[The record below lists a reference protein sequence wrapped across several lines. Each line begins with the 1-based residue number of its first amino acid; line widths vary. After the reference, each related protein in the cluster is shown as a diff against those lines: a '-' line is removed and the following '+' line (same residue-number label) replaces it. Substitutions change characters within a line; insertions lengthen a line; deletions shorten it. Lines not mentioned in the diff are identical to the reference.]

1 MTSRPRPISLSLR
14 AMISASLLALPAT
27 PLAAQLIQIK
37 TLPIA
42 DGDQWRFF
50 PSANQGMG
58 GVSIA
63 LRDSLLDPF
72 DNPAKGA
79 RLSDRTK
86 GIFFGSPTA
95 YSVSQNAGGGMT
107 LPLGGIRGSVKE
119 RG

>member
-1 MTSRPRPISLSLR
+1 MTSRPRLLSLSLR
-14 AMISASLLALPAT
+14 ATLVWRSLALRAT

-50 PSANQGMG
+50 PSANQGLG

-79 RLSDRTK
+79 RLSTERRASSSDHPP
-86 GIFFGSPTA
+86 PTLCRKMPVA
-95 YSVSQNAGGGMT
+95 A
-107 LPLGGIRGSVKE
+107 
-119 RG
+119 